1 MDDHER
7 GCEGRTYTC
16 TCGYDDTI
24 ATRIEA
30 LEADNA
36 RFRDALDRA
45 AARLGFCSFEMP
57 SREKTCVIVKWSEDA
72 RAALKGD
79 E

>member
-1 MDDHER
+1 M
-7 GCEGRTYTC
+7 TC

-30 LEADNA
+30 LEAENA
-36 RFRDALDRA
+36 RLREAVQWF
-45 AARLGFCSFEMP
+45 ARLENWLNGEP
-57 SREKTCVIVKWSEDA
+57 SSVDELLLGVTTHA

-79 E
+79 D